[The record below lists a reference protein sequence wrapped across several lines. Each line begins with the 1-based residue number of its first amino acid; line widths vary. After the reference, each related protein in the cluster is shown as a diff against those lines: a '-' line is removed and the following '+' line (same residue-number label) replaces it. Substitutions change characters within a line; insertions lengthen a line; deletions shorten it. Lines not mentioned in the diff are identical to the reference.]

1 MGKLD
6 KAAGGIKSPE
16 AAQRSPTQTSEE
28 RRYRTEENL
37 RTVQNYTKIANDPHA
52 LRDVQALAHE
62 QMERLAEVAN
72 HAKGATTR
80 GAGKGPST
88 GHAGA
93 TKSSPPKAASK
104 GGSTGGGARN
114 MGRASKTSSKTYS

>member
-28 RRYRTEENL
+28 RRYRAEENL

-52 LRDVQALAHE
+52 LRDVQALATQ
-62 QMERLAEVAN
+62 QMKTLAAVAD

-80 GAGKGPST
+80 GAGKGP
-88 GHAGA
+88 GAGQSGQ
-93 TKSSPPKAASK
+93 TKSTPPKAAK
-104 GGSTGGGARN
+104 QGGSTGGGARS
-114 MGRASKTSSKTYS
+114 MGRASKTSTK